1 VLGIS
6 LGKMGEVVAG
16 KFLTAKGF
24 KIIAQNY
31 KCLIGEIDLIATH
44 REKLYFI
51 EVKTRAGLSH
61 GWPAESVTLKKQ
73 AKLRKLALYY
83 LSVCPHAG
91 PVAFGVVEVLY
102 DSLSHHYQA
111 NWIADAF

>member
-1 VLGIS
+1 MLNIS
-6 LGKMGEVVAG
+6 LGKTGEVVAG

-31 KCLIGEIDLIATH
+31 KCLIGEIDLIAVY

-61 GWPAESVTLKKQ
+61 GFPAEAVTPKKQ

-83 LSVCPHAG
+83 LANYPYTG

-102 DSLSHHYQA
+102 NSLTRHYQV